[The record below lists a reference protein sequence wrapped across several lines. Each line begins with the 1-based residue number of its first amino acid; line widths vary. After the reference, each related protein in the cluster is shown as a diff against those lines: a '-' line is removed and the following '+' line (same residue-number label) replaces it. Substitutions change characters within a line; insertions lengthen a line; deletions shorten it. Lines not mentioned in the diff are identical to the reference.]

1 MILYFVFYLTDYLR
15 WADNFHSENRT
26 TSMTNLRGQR
36 NSTVAALHQQI
47 TYDHNLSSPIIP
59 ADGVYQVYAQITWSG
74 KVNLSSEL

>member
-26 TSMTNLRGQR
+26 SSTTNLRGQR
-36 NSTVAALHQQI
+36 NSTVEALHQQI
-47 TYDHNLSSPIIP
+47 TYDNNLSSPIIP

-74 KVNLSSEL
+74 KVNLSPEL

>member
-26 TSMTNLRGQR
+26 SSTTNLRGQR
-36 NSTVAALHQQI
+36 NSTVEALHQQI
-47 TYDHNLSSPIIP
+47 RYDNNLSSPIIP

-74 KVNLSSEL
+74 KVNLSPEL